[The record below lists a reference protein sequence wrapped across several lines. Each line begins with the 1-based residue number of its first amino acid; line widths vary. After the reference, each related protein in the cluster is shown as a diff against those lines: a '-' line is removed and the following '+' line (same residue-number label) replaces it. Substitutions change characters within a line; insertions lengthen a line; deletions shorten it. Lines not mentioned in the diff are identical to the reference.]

1 MKKLVMIDFVIL
13 ILVELQANDLT
24 PTSFN
29 PSSLQVLLPLSF
41 NLDNVQESFYTFH
54 EENLEI
60 CLESLKDDFVLLARC
75 IKGGYRYSL
84 IVYGCIKTT

>member
-41 NLDNVQESFYTFH
+41 NLDNVQGSFYTF
-54 EENLEI
+54 
-60 CLESLKDDFVLLARC
+60 RP
-75 IKGGYRYSL
+75 
-84 IVYGCIKTT
+84 